1 MKIEKR
7 TVSWFVT
14 MLFVLLYLY
23 FFMPPAKEILVINSF
38 SFLLFVTFLFKKK
51 QSLFYIDFLVLFI
64 LFFFF
69 YSFSYPF
76 LYYFAY
82 PLSFLN
88 IISEENIYQGL
99 ILNTWVIHGL
109 YFISY
114 VCYCTSLSSFYEITD
129 ICVRLR
135 NKLELLRQRR
145 FSYRTFVLLLLLT
158 DPLYIIYIFRSIKY
172 SGAGS
177 RAAIMS
183 QVLSGGF
190 EMIKIVICGI
200 SFFCILFFWL
210 NRKRFSRLSS
220 IDKSVLVLSILPL
233 LSFWIIHIL
242 SGNRREVLNVIIAL
256 VPIFLLSSEIKKKKL
271 FRMSILLGAL
281 FIFMS
286 VVRIY
291 SGNVDTGDMGNALY
305 YVYAAL
311 GEFVGPHQ
319 TLLAYMSV
327 SNMHYLCG
335 LSYANLILFFVP
347 RSIWPNKPM
356 TLSGQFNWDFD
367 IHGIGYAYTPMTEA
381 YVNFGLYSI
390 CLFPFIIWCIYTF
403 IIVLS
408 KKNPFW
414 YIFSLVF
421 VVTFNRAEF
430 STFVFEVLLFA
441 IGFFFFYVPLYKLKN
456 HV

>member
-88 IISEENIYQGL
+88 IISEKNIYQGL

-158 DPLYIIYIFRSIKY
+158 DPLYIIYIFKI
-172 SGAGS
+172 G
-177 RAAIMS
+177 RA
-183 QVLSGGF
+183 
-190 EMIKIVICGI
+190 
-200 SFFCILFFWL
+200 
-210 NRKRFSRLSS
+210 
-220 IDKSVLVLSILPL
+220 
-233 LSFWIIHIL
+233 
-242 SGNRREVLNVIIAL
+242 
-256 VPIFLLSSEIKKKKL
+256 
-271 FRMSILLGAL
+271 
-281 FIFMS
+281 
-286 VVRIY
+286 
-291 SGNVDTGDMGNALY
+291 
-305 YVYAAL
+305 
-311 GEFVGPHQ
+311 
-319 TLLAYMSV
+319 
-327 SNMHYLCG
+327 
-335 LSYANLILFFVP
+335 
-347 RSIWPNKPM
+347 
-356 TLSGQFNWDFD
+356 
-367 IHGIGYAYTPMTEA
+367 
-381 YVNFGLYSI
+381 
-390 CLFPFIIWCIYTF
+390 
-403 IIVLS
+403 
-408 KKNPFW
+408 
-414 YIFSLVF
+414 
-421 VVTFNRAEF
+421 
-430 STFVFEVLLFA
+430 
-441 IGFFFFYVPLYKLKN
+441 